1 MLKDIAMAD
10 LKVPAGY
17 NTVMPYLI
25 VDDAAALMQ
34 FLVTVFDA
42 KLKMHHPNPDGSF
55 GHAEVTIGEICI
67 MFSNTMPEWGAN
79 TAGLFI
85 YVDNADERY
94 KLALAN
100 GAISVMPP
108 ADQDYG
114 RSCGVKDSNGNTWWI
129 TSVK

>member
-1 MLKDIAMAD
+1 MSTNLKI
-10 LKVPAGY
+10 PEGY
-17 NTVMPYLI
+17 QTVMPYLI
-25 VDDAAALMQ
+25 VNDAAALMN

-42 KLKMHHPNPDGSF
+42 KLKMHHPNPDGSY
-55 GHAEVTIGEICI
+55 GHAEVTIGGSCI
-67 MFSNTMPEWGAN
+67 MFSETMKGFEAN

-85 YVDNADERY
+85 YVDNADTRY
-94 KLALAN
+94 KLALEN
-100 GAISVMPP
+100 GAQSLMPP